1 LIKKVY
7 KNNIKEYRMKI
18 SAVLFDLD
26 GTIIDSAPNL
36 MFSWA
41 STLSEIGINVKPED
55 LKKFVGLSPKVIVSK
70 FIPDPSDELIEK
82 LKERRKMYFKMNIHR
97 VKLFDDAVELLNHL
111 NQVRIKAALA
121 TSMGRDMLIDII
133 QYFDLDRYLCC
144 WVSAEDVKNPKPA
157 PDVFLKA
164 LELTGA
170 KKDLSLGV
178 GDREYDIIALKKA
191 GIKSALVKRDEFSV
205 CSTVTPDITVN
216 RLSELIPLIE
226 P

>member
-1 LIKKVY
+1 
-7 KNNIKEYRMKI
+7 MKI

-41 STLSEIGINVKPED
+41 SALSEVGVKVQPED
-55 LKKFVGLSPKVIVSK
+55 LKKFVGLSPKVIISK
-70 FIPDPSDELIEK
+70 FIPDPSDELVEK
-82 LKERRKMYFKMNIHR
+82 LKERRKIYFKENIHR
-97 VKLFDDAVELLNHL
+97 VKLFDDAVELLNYL
-111 NQVRIKAALA
+111 NNVKIKAALA
-121 TSMGRDMLIDII
+121 TNMGKDMLIDII
-133 QYFDLDRYLCC
+133 QYFNLDRYLCC

-164 LELTGA
+164 LELTGV

-178 GDREYDIIALKKA
+178 GDREYDIIALEKA
-191 GIKSALVKRDEFSV
+191 GIKSVLVKRDEFSV
-205 CSTVTPDITVN
+205 CNTVTPYITVN
-216 RLSELIPLIE
+216 RLDELIPLIE

>member
-1 LIKKVY
+1 
-7 KNNIKEYRMKI
+7 MKI

-41 STLSEIGINVKPED
+41 SALSEVGVKVQPED
-55 LKKFVGLSPKVIVSK
+55 LKKFVGLSPKVIISK
-70 FIPDPSDELIEK
+70 FIPDPSDELVEK
-82 LKERRKMYFKMNIHR
+82 LKERRKIYFKENIHR
-97 VKLFDDAVELLNHL
+97 VRLFDDAVELLNYL
-111 NQVRIKAALA
+111 NNVKIKAALA
-121 TSMGRDMLIDII
+121 TSMGKDMLIDII
-133 QYFDLDRYLCC
+133 QYFNLDRYLCC

-164 LELTGA
+164 LELTEA

-178 GDREYDIIALKKA
+178 GDREYDIIALEKA
-191 GIKSALVKRDEFSV
+191 GIKSVLVKRDEFSV
-205 CSTVTPDITVN
+205 CNTVTPYITVN
-216 RLSELIPLIE
+216 RLDELIPLIE

>member
-1 LIKKVY
+1 
-7 KNNIKEYRMKI
+7 MKT

-41 STLSEIGINVKPED
+41 SALSEVGVKVQPED
-55 LKKFVGLSPKVIVSK
+55 LKKFVGLSPKVIISK
-70 FIPDPSDELIEK
+70 FIPDPSDELVEK
-82 LKERRKMYFKMNIHR
+82 LKERRKIYFKENIHR
-97 VKLFDDAVELLNHL
+97 VKLFDDAVELLNYL
-111 NQVRIKAALA
+111 NNVKIKAALA
-121 TSMGRDMLIDII
+121 TNMGKDMLIDII
-133 QYFDLDRYLCC
+133 QYFNLDRYLCC

-164 LELTGA
+164 LELTEA

-178 GDREYDIIALKKA
+178 GDREYDIIALEKA
-191 GIKSALVKRDEFSV
+191 GIKSVLVKRDEFSV
-205 CSTVTPDITVN
+205 CNTVTPYITVN
-216 RLSELIPLIE
+216 RLDELIPLIE

>member
-1 LIKKVY
+1 
-7 KNNIKEYRMKI
+7 MKT

-41 STLSEIGINVKPED
+41 SALSEVGVKVQPED
-55 LKKFVGLSPKVIVSK
+55 LKKFVGLSPKVIISK
-70 FIPDPSDELIEK
+70 FIPDPSDELVEK
-82 LKERRKMYFKMNIHR
+82 LKERRKIYFKENIHR
-97 VKLFDDAVELLNHL
+97 VKLFDDAVELLNYL
-111 NQVRIKAALA
+111 NNVKIKAALA
-121 TSMGRDMLIDII
+121 TNMGKDMLIDII
-133 QYFDLDRYLCC
+133 QYFNLDRYLCC

-164 LELTGA
+164 LELTEA

-191 GIKSALVKRDEFSV
+191 GIKSVLVKRDEFSV
-205 CSTVTPDITVN
+205 CNTVTPYITVN
-216 RLSELIPLIE
+216 RLDELIPLIE